1 MDNQQAPHRPKVV
14 IIGGGFGGLNAATAL
29 AHAHV
34 DITLID
40 RTNHHLFQPLLYQV
54 ATAGLNPG
62 DIAEPI
68 RHVLRKQRNASVV
81 LGEVKRI
88 DTDHRKVITDDLV
101 FNYDYLIVA
110 TGARHS
116 YFGNDEWEKIAPGLK
131 SLDDALELRERI
143 LGAFE
148 LAEKALDEAQRR
160 VALTF
165 AVIGAGP
172 TGVEMAGAIAELAK
186 FTLVKDFR
194 KIDPS
199 LARVVLID
207 AAPRVLPTFKE
218 DLSEKALQQLVEM
231 GIEVHLNAMVKKVD
245 DHAVEF
251 GDERIETHTIV
262 WAAGNAA
269 SPLGKM
275 LGAETDKAGRVK
287 VAGTLALPDHPE
299 VFAIGDMVYLEKK
312 DGTPV
317 PAVSPAAIQM
327 GKHAAMTILRD
338 IARKK
343 PEPFQYH
350 DKGNMATIGRH
361 RAIADLHV
369 TRFGG
374 FMAWMAWL
382 LVHLMFLV
390 GFRNR
395 VAVFFQWAY
404 AYFTYGKGA
413 RLING
418 RVFGSRKAEDVA
430 LVK

>member
-14 IIGGGFGGLNAATAL
+14 IIGGGFGGLNAAAAL
-29 AHAHV
+29 AHARV

-88 DTDHRKVITDDLV
+88 EPEQRKVMTDDLE
-101 FNYDYLIVA
+101 FKYDYLIVG
-110 TGARHS
+110 TGARHA
-116 YFGNDEWEKIAPGLK
+116 YFGNDQWENLAPGLK

-143 LGAFE
+143 LGTFE
-148 LAEKALDEAQRR
+148 LAEKAMDEAQRR
-160 VALTF
+160 RALTF
-165 AVIGAGP
+165 VVVGAGP

-199 LARVVLID
+199 LARVVLVD
-207 AAPRVLPTFKE
+207 AAPRVLPAFKE
-218 DLSEKALQQLVEM
+218 ELSGKALRQLENM
-231 GIEVHLNAMVKKVD
+231 GIEVHLNAMVKQVESC
-245 DHAVEF
+245 ALEF
-251 GDERIETHTIV
+251 GETRIETNTIV
-262 WAAGNAA
+262 WAAGNKA
-269 SPLGKM
+269 SPLGAM
-275 LGAETDKAGRVK
+275 LGGETDKAGRVK
-287 VAGTLALPDHPE
+287 VAETLAMPNHPE
-299 VFAIGDMVYLEKK
+299 IFAIGDLVALQRKNGE
-312 DGTPV
+312 PV

-327 GKHAAMTILRD
+327 GKHAVMNILRD
-338 IARKK
+338 IAGKP
-343 PEPFQYH
+343 PEPFKYL
-350 DKGNMATIGRH
+350 DKGSMATIGRH
-361 RAIADLHV
+361 RAVADLHV

-374 FMAWMAWL
+374 FPAWMAWL

-395 VAVFFQWAY
+395 VAVFFQWSY

-413 RLING
+413 RLITG
-418 RVFGSRKAEDVA
+418 RRFGSRKAEAVSK
-430 LVK
+430 LE